1 MATTMA
7 TSRAKTLAVAMA
19 VATCRATWME
29 KNEGGKKVMATW
41 VAKNAGKY
49 VAGVKAWAANSMAK
63 FQLRAK
69 NPRQHWWQR
78 KGKVAL
84 RAKAIATQVAKL
96 WQKVVARA
104 RDCTRKWENTGKCRR
119 HIAYPHDIVCSR
131 CRAQTAFEIVLYAK
145 QVTIFNQM
153 VAASNDQT

>member
-41 VAKNAGKY
+41 LAKNAGKY
-49 VAGVKAWAANSMAK
+49 LAGVKAWAANSMAK

-69 NPRQHWWQR
+69 TLGNTGGNER
-78 KGKVAL
+78 GKVATKGQSCT
-84 RAKAIATQVAKL
+84 AGKSNSNTGGKTMA
-96 WQKVVARA
+96 KVVARA
-104 RDCTRKWENTGKCRR
+104 
-119 HIAYPHDIVCSR
+119 A
-131 CRAQTAFEIVLYAK
+131 
-145 QVTIFNQM
+145 
-153 VAASNDQT
+153 

>member
-1 MATTMA
+1 MMATTVA

-69 NPRQHWWQR
+69 TLGNT
-78 KGKVAL
+78 GGNE
-84 RAKAIATQVAKL
+84 RAKL
-96 WQKVVARA
+96 HCGQK
-104 RDCTRKWENTGKCRR
+104 
-119 HIAYPHDIVCSR
+119 
-131 CRAQTAFEIVLYAK
+131 Q
-145 QVTIFNQM
+145 
-153 VAASNDQT
+153 